1 MKLRW
6 IFALTAVIFF
16 GLTKAHED
24 SDDPDHTHDEGK
36 NFDCETLVYTWPSHA
51 FFSHWQSIR
60 TKEF

>member
-6 IFALTAVIFF
+6 IFALTAVIYFNA

-36 NFDCETLVYTWPSHA
+36 NLKL
-51 FFSHWQSIR
+51 FFNSWD
-60 TKEF
+60 F